1 MMRNGL
7 TLVQN
12 SLQTLV
18 ETLANYGV
26 VCKTA
31 ADGELLLELYSL
43 LECLEPEEHNL
54 AERLSKLRFLPT
66 RTADLGL
73 YLVYIPLRDVLTHLL
88 PVSTLPEAHTWRRW
102 WTTTGLPTQA
112 DLEHLC
118 AGLPMPRS
126 LDE

>member
-1 MMRNGL
+1 MHNGL
-7 TLVQN
+7 TLVQK
-12 SLQTLV
+12 SIQTLM
-18 ETLANYGV
+18 ETLINYGV

-43 LECLEPEEHNL
+43 LECLEPEEHDL

-73 YLVYIPLRDVLTHLL
+73 YLVYIPLPDVLAHLL
-88 PVSTLPEAHTWRRW
+88 PVSTLPEAHTWRQW
-102 WTTTGLPTQA
+102 LSTTGLPTQA
-112 DLEHLC
+112 DLEPLC
-118 AGLPMPRS
+118 AGLSMTRS